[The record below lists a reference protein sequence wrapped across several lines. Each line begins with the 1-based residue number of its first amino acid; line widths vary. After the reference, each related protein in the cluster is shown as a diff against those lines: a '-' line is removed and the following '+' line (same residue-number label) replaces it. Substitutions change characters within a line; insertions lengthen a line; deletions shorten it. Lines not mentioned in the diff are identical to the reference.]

1 MAVSYGRAVRPSIEA
16 DINQWVT
23 VKVEDLSYGSP
34 EEPIWYT
41 PGEWKKVTIVE
52 EAYVVVTGGNGT
64 PGFQLVWE
72 DENGVE
78 TVAATV
84 EGYQTSGLQKNGTA
98 WYSAQ
103 FVIDTANNGA
113 LGGKVLKVKQVT
125 PTSGAGWAG
134 TTSSED
140 VTEAIVQVFLCSKT

>member
-1 MAVSYGRAVRPSIEA
+1 MAVTYGRAVRPSIEA

-23 VKVEDLSYGSP
+23 VKIENLSYANA

-52 EAYVVVTGGNGT
+52 EAYIIVTGGNGT

-72 DENGVE
+72 DENGTE

-84 EGYQTSGLQKNGTA
+84 EGDGVSALQKNGSV
-98 WYSAQ
+98 WYSAK
-103 FVIDTANNGA
+103 FVIDTQNNGG
-113 LGGKVLKVKQVT
+113 LGGKLLKVKQVT
-125 PTSGAGWAG
+125 PSSVA

-140 VTEAIVQVFLCSKT
+140 VSEAIVQVFLCSKT

>member
-23 VKVEDLSYGSP
+23 VKIEDLSYASP

-52 EAYVVVTGGNGT
+52 EAYIVVTGGNGT

-72 DENGVE
+72 DENGTE

-84 EGYQTSGLQKNGTA
+84 AGAGVAALQKNGTA
-98 WYSAQ
+98 WYSAK
-103 FVIDTANNGA
+103 FVIDTENNGG
-113 LGGKVLKVKQVT
+113 LGGKLLKVKQVL
-125 PTSGAGWAG
+125 PTGVGS

-140 VTEAIVQVFLCSKT
+140 VGEAIVQVFLSSKT